1 MNGQPF
7 NWQQRMASIIKVG
20 PVSGLLLAACLFL
33 ALPTASFALQADLI
47 IVEKAEQRMLLFK
60 HGLVVREY
68 PIALGFNPEGHKR
81 QEGDGRTPEGRYELV
96 WRNPK
101 SAFYRA
107 LQISYPNEHDI
118 AYARANELEPGGK
131 IMIHGSPNW
140 VPSND
145 WARQYLQPKNWT
157 EGCIAVTND
166 VMDEIWHAVELGTPI
181 EIRP

>member
-1 MNGQPF
+1 MDGQPMKRHHRTAR
-7 NWQQRMASIIKVG
+7 WDVLPLAAW
-20 PVSGLLLAACLFL
+20 LLLAFSLL
-33 ALPTASFALQADLI
+33 ARPTPGHALQADLI
-47 IVEKAEQRMLLFK
+47 VVEKSEQRMLLFK

-81 QEGDGRTPEGRYELV
+81 HEGDGRTPEGRYELV

-107 LQISYPNEHDI
+107 LQISYPNEHDLE
-118 AYARANELEPGGK
+118 YAQMNELEPGGK

-140 VPSND
+140 VPSDD
-145 WARQYLQPKNWT
+145 WARQYLQTRNWT

-166 VMDEIWHAVELGTPI
+166 VMDEIWYAVELGTPI